1 MENKCLHCGKKVK
14 NKYCNVSCQNRHQKK
29 GVRLKKESIEK
40 RTQTELKKWKEFEV
54 SCHTCNTS
62 FTIKEYNVKK
72 PKKEKYFCCRSCSN
86 VRSWSEEQR
95 KKVSETAKN
104 SEKVKRANKIIAENN
119 RGVKKVNGVRVPVYP
134 MIETPCLYCGET
146 ILHKKNKKRKYHHE
160 CWLKISGGIREG
172 SSRGKYGVYKG
183 YKCDSSYELAW
194 VIYQL
199 DHNLPFQRNYEGFGY
214 VYSGNNHTYYPD
226 FILPDNSYVEIKNFK
241 SEITDAKIKYFPHKI
256 VVLYKEEI
264 KEKILPYVISKY
276 GKKFTDLYEKHL
288 VD

>member
-29 GVRLKKESIEK
+29 GVKLKKESIEK

-54 SCHTCNTS
+54 SCHTCNKS

-72 PKKEKYFCCRSCSN
+72 PKKEKYFCCKSCSS
-86 VRSWSEEQR
+86 VRVWTEEQR
-95 KKVSETAKN
+95 KKVSETAKK
-104 SEKVKRANKIIAENN
+104 SEKVKRANKILAENN
-119 RGVKKVNGVRVPVYP
+119 RGFKKVNGVRVPVYP
-134 MIETPCLYCGET
+134 IIETPCLYCGET
-146 ILHKKNKKRKYHHE
+146 ISHKKNKKRKYHHE
-160 CWLKISGGIREG
+160 CWLKISGGIKEG

-199 DHNLPFQRNYEGFGY
+199 DHNLPFQRNKEGFNY

-226 FILPDNSYVEIKNFK
+226 FILPDNSYVEIKNFR
-241 SEITDAKIKYFPHKI
+241 SELTDSKIKYFPHKI